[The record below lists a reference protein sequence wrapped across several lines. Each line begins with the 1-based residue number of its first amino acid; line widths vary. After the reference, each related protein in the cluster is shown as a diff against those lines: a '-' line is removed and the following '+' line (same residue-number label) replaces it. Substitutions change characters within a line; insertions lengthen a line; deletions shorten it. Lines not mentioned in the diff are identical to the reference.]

1 MRFLAAAASIF
12 LISVSAA
19 PAELP
24 TLHKRATVIADGNSV
39 HDGNLPDWNFK
50 YHAAGYLAK
59 GGCPTNSN
67 ITTCYVYSLS
77 SNPTKNTEQDPYGV
91 TIQDV
96 ILNAPSHLADGRIR
110 RYTFKMTL
118 DPSLTYTSSNSCPL
132 VEIVSPDENGNP
144 TSAVYLDVRDNQ
156 AGIFAFTDTSTPSA
170 SIPLN
175 QFTGKHTHQ
184 TWTLKSGPGGWA
196 DVKVVDEA
204 TGATLLS
211 YNATGQN
218 SQGTYYMRVG
228 TDRAAD
234 NNLKPLK
241 VYWGDWLGK
250 YI

>member
-24 TLHKRATVIADGNSV
+24 TLHKRAAVIADGNSV

-59 GGCPTNSN
+59 GGCPANSN
-67 ITTCYVYSLS
+67 ITTCYIYSLS
-77 SNPTKNTEQDPYGV
+77 SDPAKNTEQDPYGV

-96 ILNAPSHLADGRIR
+96 ILNAPSHPADGRIR

-132 VEIVSPDENGNP
+132 VEIVSPDEN
-144 TSAVYLDVRDNQ
+144 
-156 AGIFAFTDTSTPSA
+156 A

-204 TGATLLS
+204 TGATLLR